1 LIETHE
7 YKGDFK
13 EFGMRNFEVRCLR
26 LRAGS
31 FYCLSQRNKATR
43 KSMMRRYLVFFT
55 VFAVALPSNGL
66 RAVQEGSIAIVG
78 GTLVDVRS
86 GEERK
91 DIAVL
96 VREGRIAEVGTTG
109 NVKVP
114 KDTAII
120 DARGKWILP
129 GLIDMHSHVS
139 DVDIEMLPLQ
149 LYLANGVTTIRD
161 PGGSVTAARLAQH
174 QIETGKRVGAAPV
187 FLRKY
192 SGRNAALAGNGFYRR
207 HSKAGPERSGIPG
220 RPRCELHQG
229 LQQHQGT
236 GIGGDYPNSSQP

>member
-1 LIETHE
+1 
-7 YKGDFK
+7 
-13 EFGMRNFEVRCLR
+13 
-26 LRAGS
+26 
-31 FYCLSQRNKATR
+31 
-43 KSMMRRYLVFFT
+43 MMRRYLVFFP

-109 NVKVP
+109 NVTVP

-139 DVDIEMLPLQ
+139 DVDIETLPLQ

-174 QIETGKRVGAAPV
+174 QIETGRD
-187 FLRKY
+187 LRLQ
-192 SGRNAALAGNGFYRR
+192 SGR
-207 HSKAGPERSGIPG
+207 
-220 RPRCELHQG
+220 
-229 LQQHQGT
+229 LQ
-236 GIGGDYPNSSQP
+236 P